1 MLLTILIFFV
11 VLSALV
17 FVHELGHFLTA
28 RYFGV
33 RAEEFGMGLPPR
45 LFGVQKFN
53 GRWRLVSA
61 KYQPKEGEST
71 VYSVNLIP
79 VGGFV
84 KIKGENGEEEKASD
98 SFGSKPIW
106 QRNLILA
113 AGVTMNVVL
122 CALLLAV
129 TFMIGT
135 PGFADQEY
143 RGASVSGSQVKVLEI
158 LPGSSAEQA
167 GLKIGDVV
175 LSVDGAEISSVE
187 ELKAI
192 LSVSI
197 DQEVVLGLERFTEK
211 LALTVTPSANDE
223 GKGEIGI
230 AIAEINLV
238 KYPWYLA
245 IWQGIKMTWLWLLLI
260 FSALWGL
267 VRQLFGGASSGVDFT
282 GPIGIAVMT
291 GQATKMGL
299 TYLLQFTALLS
310 LNLAIINILPFPALD
325 GGRILFLT
333 IGKLRGKMIA
343 AKWENLSHNL
353 GFALLMLLIVF
364 ITYRDIARYGG
375 RIISVLKGLVGL

>member
-11 VLSALV
+11 ILSVLV
-17 FVHELGHFLTA
+17 FVHELGHFSVA

-45 LFGVQKFN
+45 LFGIQKIN
-53 GRWRLVSA
+53 GKFRFVSG
-61 KYQPKEGEST
+61 KYQPKEGEPT
-71 VYSVNLIP
+71 LYSVNLIP

-84 KIKGENGEEEKASD
+84 KIKGENGEEETASD

-122 CALLLAV
+122 CVLLLSV

-135 PGFADQEY
+135 PGLADQEY
-143 RGASVSGSQVKVLEI
+143 RGAFVSDAQVKVLEV
-158 LPGSSAEQA
+158 LPGSVAEQA
-167 GLKIGDVV
+167 GLKMGDVV
-175 LSVDGAEISSVE
+175 LSIDEMEISSVA
-187 ELKAI
+187 ELQTI
-192 LSVSI
+192 LSEKT
-197 DQEVVLGLERFTEK
+197 DQEVVLGLERFTEE
-211 LALTVTPSANDE
+211 LTLTVTPSANDE

-230 AIAEINLV
+230 AIAEMNLV

-245 IWQGIKMTWLWLLLI
+245 IWQGIKMTWLWLVLI

-267 VRQLFGGASSGVDFT
+267 ILQPFGGTPSGVDFT

-291 GQATKMGL
+291 GQATKLGL
-299 TYLLQFTALLS
+299 AYLLQFSALLS

-333 IGKLRGKMIA
+333 IGKLRGKMID
-343 AKWENLSHNL
+343 AKWENISHNL

-375 RIISVLKGLVGL
+375 QIISVLKGLVGL